1 MNTAAFPFGFS
12 LASLLTA
19 YGVLILGAGL
29 YGLSHPANVVLDE
42 LHIGIWW
49 GALLLVV
56 GLFYVWR
63 FYPKKQ

>member
-1 MNTAAFPFGFS
+1 
-12 LASLLTA
+12 LTA

-49 GALLLVV
+49 GVLLLVV
-56 GLFYVWR
+56 GLFYVLR